1 VAVHVHIRKRIP
13 VGGGLGGGSSDAA
26 ATLIGLNRLLGLKLS
41 KRKLRRLALSL
52 GADVPFFI
60 VGRAARAQGVGERL
74 TILRKVP
81 RLWFVILYPG
91 FAVSTA
97 SVYRNLSAKLTK
109 HRVNTSINR
118 LLTSSPDRGALLVND
133 LEPVTVGRYPILGR
147 LKEKLAREGAV
158 GVLMS
163 GSGSSVFGV
172 FKDRQKAEQ
181 AYKRLRREEGARAF
195 LVRNLG

>member
-1 VAVHVHIRKRIP
+1 
-13 VGGGLGGGSSDAA
+13 LD
-26 ATLIGLNRLLGLKLS
+26 RLLGLKLS
-41 KRKLRRLALSL
+41 KRKLKRLALSL

-60 VGRAARAQGVGERL
+60 EGRAARAQGVGERL
-74 TILRKVP
+74 TILRNVP
-81 RLWFVILYPG
+81 RFWFVILYPG

-97 SVYRNLSAKLTK
+97 WVYRNLSPKLTK
-109 HRVNTSINR
+109 HRVNTSITR

-133 LEPVTVGRYPILGR
+133 LEPVTVGKYPILDR

-172 FKDRQKAEQ
+172 FNDRKKAEQ
-181 AYKRLRREEGARAF
+181 AFKRLRREEGARAF